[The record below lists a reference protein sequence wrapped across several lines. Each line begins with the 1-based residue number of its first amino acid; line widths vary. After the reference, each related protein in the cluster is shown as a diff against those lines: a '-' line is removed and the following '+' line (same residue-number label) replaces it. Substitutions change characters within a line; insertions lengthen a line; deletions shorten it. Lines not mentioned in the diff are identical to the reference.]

1 MSKEDQICSIYHFTH
16 ITFFSNPPFPLQV
29 GALIGAGLS
38 RGLVEKGWSKEAAS
52 FVNLKLFGGIAL
64 SWVAT
69 IPFSMG
75 LTALIYLVLEAILL

>member
-1 MSKEDQICSIYHFTH
+1 M
-16 ITFFSNPPFPLQV
+16 

-38 RGLVEKGWSKEAAS
+38 RGLVEKGFCREATS

-75 LTALIYLVLEAILL
+75 LTALIYYILAAILL

>member
-1 MSKEDQICSIYHFTH
+1 
-16 ITFFSNPPFPLQV
+16 LQV

-75 LTALIYLVLEAILL
+75 LTALIYLVLEAVLL